1 MKQYTHAWLA
11 MLAIKRLEKVE
22 IPEMMN
28 IKGEPTPMARDAKL
42 LVRLFKSYRDFVV
55 KGACILTMCCR
66 TTPEIIPTV

>member
-55 KGACILTMCCR
+55 KGA
-66 TTPEIIPTV
+66 